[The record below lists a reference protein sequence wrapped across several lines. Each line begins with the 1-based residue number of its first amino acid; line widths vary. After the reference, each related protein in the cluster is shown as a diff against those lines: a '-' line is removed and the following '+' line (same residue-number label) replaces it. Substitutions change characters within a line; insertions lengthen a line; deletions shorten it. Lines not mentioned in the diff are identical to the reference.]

1 MLYEGRDKVPGQRKN
16 KRKYETIYVG
26 NTHLS
31 ISILCEDVLENL
43 RNATPCFIVVAHNGG
58 KRASYA
64 VRCSCPNWT
73 RRGGHQYTLAEF
85 ESDSE
90 YALS

>member
-26 NTHLS
+26 NTRLS

-43 RNATPCFIVVAHNGG
+43 RNAIPCFMTVDYSDE
-58 KRASYA
+58 RA
-64 VRCSCPNWT
+64 
-73 RRGGHQYTLAEF
+73 LA
-85 ESDSE
+85 
-90 YALS
+90 